1 MFSIYFEATNNPV
14 VDFLVVRFP
23 FLLDLLPPEKVASI
37 IVKAVRREY
46 KEVSIPR
53 AMLTMDRLSR

>member
-1 MFSIYFEATNNPV
+1 MADWLISRF
-14 VDFLVVRFP
+14 FLPHRFP

-37 IVKAVRREY
+37 VVKAIRREY
-46 KEVSIPR
+46 REVSIPR